1 MVARFEDETAVRS
14 RNVGKYGV
22 PSHEEVAA
30 RAHELFEDRGRAEGH
45 DLDDW
50 LQAENEL
57 LEARQEQVGYGTR
70 R

>member
-1 MVARFEDETAVRS
+1 MHARLKPDLPSEAETLKRM
-14 RNVGKYGV
+14 GV

-30 RAHELFEDRGRAEGH
+30 RAYELFEERGRTHGH

-57 LEARQEQVGYGTR
+57 LEARQEHLGL
-70 R
+70 